1 MVLHSCSEFLVGGVI
16 EKLHMLLDIEIPVS
30 PSFCLL
36 GLSLEIDVASHYVK
50 LVYIAL
56 ILAKKAILQ
65 HWKTKQSL
73 NINHW
78 LNLLLEHMVME
89 RMAAVSRKNIRSFLE
104 LWSPFY

>member
-1 MVLHSCSEFLVGGVI
+1 MILG
-16 EKLHMLLDIEIPVS
+16 IEIPLS

-36 GLSLEIDVASHYVK
+36 GIFSETDVALHYVN

-56 ILAKKAILQ
+56 IIVKKSILQ
-65 HWKTKQSL
+65 HWKTKQLL

-89 RMAAVSRKNIRSFLE
+89 RMAAVARKSIRSYLE
-104 LWSPFY
+104 L